1 MNLFPFMP
9 GVWLWPRRAWAVAMV
24 SWCNLLTSM
33 GVIGTKICLA
43 ILRKSDLFGARW
55 VHPGDPNIPFGE
67 SLTKLNIVTQ
77 RNRAWKGHALNY
89 LVVGSLRHVFINFT
103 FQTHCWNEIFT
114 SQNIE
119 KMLKWRDKKISGCE
133 ADVDLM
139 LSSFRSQQECFERDI
154 EIPRF
159 IIIHGFRVPRKKR
172 HSLCGEAW
180 ARLELLQKKV
190 LCLEQ
195 CSVFWEGTHNS

>member
-1 MNLFPFMP
+1 MNLFPLHAR
-9 GVWLWPRRAWAVAMV
+9 GVIWPRLAWAVAMV

-43 ILRKSDLFGARW
+43 ILRKSDLFGMMSSPSW
-55 VHPGDPNIPFGE
+55 SKLKGE
-67 SLTKLNIVTQ
+67 SLTFQHRDPTTSGK
-77 RNRAWKGHALNY
+77 WKGHELNY
-89 LVVGSLRHVFINFT
+89 LVVGFFHMFFINFT
-103 FQTHCWNEIFT
+103 FQTHCCNEVFT

-133 ADVDLM
+133 ADVLM
-139 LSSFRSQQECFERDI
+139 HSIFRSQQECFERDI

-180 ARLELLQKKV
+180 ARLELLQKKA
-190 LCLEQ
+190 LRLEK
-195 CSVFWEGTHNS
+195 CTVFWEGTHNS